1 MPVFHF
7 HFASNERMFPSHEG
21 IELPDL
27 DAAVSHAKLAI
38 GIAFRNDSESYDWAD
53 WWVSIRN
60 KDGEEL
66 KRVPIT
72 ETLVLL
78 GLITRPT

>member
-7 HFASNERMFPSHEG
+7 HFASDERMFPSHEG

-27 DAAVSHAKLAI
+27 SAAVSHAKLAI
-38 GIAFRNDSESYDWAD
+38 GIAFRNNSETYDWAD

-60 KDGEEL
+60 EDGVEL
-66 KRVPIT
+66 KRVSIT
-72 ETLVLL
+72 DTLVLL
-78 GLITRPT
+78 GRIARLS